1 MLIETLGD
9 SSEMKCMK
17 TCYKQNSSLGLYFQN
32 FPNAGMEFTMSCKP
46 QVPNFN
52 TDVGT
57 ILVCK
62 IGDLRLVENMR
73 Y

>member
-17 TCYKQNSSLGLYFQN
+17 TCYKQNSSRTLFQI
-32 FPNAGMEFTMSCKP
+32 FPNAGMEFTMSCKT